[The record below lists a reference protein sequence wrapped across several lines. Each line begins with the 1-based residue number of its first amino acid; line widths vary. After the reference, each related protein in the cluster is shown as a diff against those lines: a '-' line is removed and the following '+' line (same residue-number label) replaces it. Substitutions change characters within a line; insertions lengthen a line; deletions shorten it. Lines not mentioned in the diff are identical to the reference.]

1 MNFELTEQQ
10 LSIQKMARDFTE
22 KKVAP
27 GVLERDE
34 TRVYDV
40 ELYKE
45 LSSMGFIGLPYAKEY
60 GGQGLGYMEYALA
73 IEEIS
78 KVDPSLS
85 VSFSV
90 STSLYG
96 GSLYFSE
103 ATDEQ
108 FKRFM
113 PPVIRDGHFGSFGL
127 TEHNAGSDVSGLK
140 TFAERKGDEFIIN
153 GDKCFITNGPLSD
166 YFAVYALTDH
176 EAGPKS
182 MATFVVEKNTPGFT
196 IGDRHNTM
204 GIRSAMVSELHFNDV
219 HIPAANMITPPGKGF
234 PAALKTLDGGRIGIA
249 SQALGIA
256 EGAFEIARKYLMV
269 REQFKKPLYKNQ
281 HLAFRM
287 VDLANEIEMAKYM
300 VYKAA
305 CDKDSHKPFSASA
318 AKAKLIAAETAMH
331 VATDAV
337 QMLGGNGFMKE
348 YHVERLMRDAKI
360 TQIYEGTSEIQKIV
374 LSKGLFAE

>member
-1 MNFELTEQQ
+1 MNFELNEQQ

-27 GVLERDE
+27 KVLERDE
-34 TRVYDV
+34 TREYDV
-40 ELYKE
+40 NLYKD
-45 LSSMGFIGLPYAKEY
+45 LCDMGFIGLPYAKEY

-73 IEEIS
+73 VEEIS
-78 KVDPSLS
+78 KVDPSLG

-90 STSLYG
+90 ATSLYG
-96 GSLYFSE
+96 GSLYF
-103 ATDEQ
+103 T
-108 FKRFM
+108 
-113 PPVIRDGHFGSFGL
+113 
-127 TEHNAGSDVSGLK
+127 AGSDVSGML
-140 TFAERKGDEFIIN
+140 TFAQRDGDEYIIN
-153 GDKCFITNGPLSD
+153 GSKCFITNGPLSD
-166 YFAVYALTDH
+166 YFCVYALTDH
-176 EAGPKS
+176 ELGPKS
-182 MATFVVEKNTPGFT
+182 IATFVVERNTPGFT
-196 IGDRHNTM
+196 IGARHNTM
-204 GIRSAMVSELHFNDV
+204 GIRSAMVSELHFTDV
-219 HIPAANMITPPGKGF
+219 RVPVANMITPPGKGF
-234 PAALKTLDGGRIGIA
+234 VAAMKTLDGGRIGIA

-256 EGAFEIARKYLMV
+256 EGAFEIARKYLMQ

-305 CDKDSHKPFSASA
+305 CDKDEHKPFSASA

-331 VATDAV
+331 VTTDAV

-374 LSKGLFAE
+374 LSKGLFV